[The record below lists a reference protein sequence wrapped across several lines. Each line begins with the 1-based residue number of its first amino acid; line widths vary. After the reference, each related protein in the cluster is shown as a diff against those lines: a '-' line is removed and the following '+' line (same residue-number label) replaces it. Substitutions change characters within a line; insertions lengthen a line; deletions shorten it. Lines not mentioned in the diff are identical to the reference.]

1 MRDLVAQKQAI
12 SCRKLCICLF
22 TIDPAPLALITSA
35 APSRR
40 VSDLRFKAYPNTSVW
55 VQAKADENLT
65 NRNLLSSSCD
75 RSYLVAI
82 SSSSV
87 GAGLGSCISSMVVL
101 SGRLRAEGRG

>member
-1 MRDLVAQKQAI
+1 MRDFVAQKQAI
-12 SCRKLCICLF
+12 TLPQVVHLPFYHRSCASCAHNRGA
-22 TIDPAPLALITSA
+22 T
-35 APSRR
+35 SRR
-40 VSDLRFKAYPNTSVW
+40 VSDLRFKAHPNTRVW

-87 GAGLGSCISSMVVL
+87 GAGLGSCINSIVVP
-101 SGRLRAEGRG
+101 SGSRT